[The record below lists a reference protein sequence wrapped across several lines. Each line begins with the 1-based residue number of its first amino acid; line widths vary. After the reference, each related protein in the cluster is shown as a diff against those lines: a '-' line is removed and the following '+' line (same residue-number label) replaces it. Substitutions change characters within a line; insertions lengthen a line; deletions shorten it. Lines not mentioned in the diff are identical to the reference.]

1 MISNTQA
8 VQRWLKQFSKPH
20 RNIAKSLLDSLIYIK
35 TSTVINDLKEELAQ
49 NIGVNVVSILPIREL
64 SPNENV
70 YDLLNKSI
78 PPVVQVSLEPLGSE
92 AFISNLY
99 TQLNRRNNQY
109 FPLPQT
115 NISGRRVSASISLD
129 EMRILNVRKLIL
141 IDDLIGSGD
150 RTKEFIERVYNHP
163 TIKSRLS
170 FGTLE
175 IEILAYMATH
185 TGQSVIEKY
194 ISNKKGLSLNVL
206 YSAPIIDELANHKE
220 MTTLCHAYAHNKEK
234 HPLGYK
240 GSAVRVIFTHSAP
253 NNIPSILHRTVIKYK
268 PKTNGITPA
277 SRWDA
282 LFPRRYIP
290 TDFTH
295 EIEEKIKIQPKLLKI
310 KSILKLLEVESLSLK
325 QLSKISGFPQ
335 YELKLILKNLN
346 TAGWVHY
353 RNHEYEITG
362 IGRVEVEI
370 GSKTKGFKIIA
381 INPDF
386 YYPRKR

>member
-1 MISNTQA
+1 
-8 VQRWLKQFSKPH
+8 
-20 RNIAKSLLDSLIYIK
+20 
-35 TSTVINDLKEELAQ
+35 
-49 NIGVNVVSILPIREL
+49 
-64 SPNENV
+64 
-70 YDLLNKSI
+70 
-78 PPVVQVSLEPLGSE
+78 
-92 AFISNLY
+92 
-99 TQLNRRNNQY
+99 
-109 FPLPQT
+109 
-115 NISGRRVSASISLD
+115 
-129 EMRILNVRKLIL
+129 
-141 IDDLIGSGD
+141 
-150 RTKEFIERVYNHP
+150 
-163 TIKSRLS
+163 
-170 FGTLE
+170 TLE

-220 MTTLCHAYAHNKEK
+220 ITTLCHAYAHNKEK

-353 RNHEYEITG
+353 RNNEYEITG

>member
-220 MTTLCHAYAHNKEK
+220 ITNLCHAYAHNKEK
-234 HPLGYK
+234 HPLG
-240 GSAVRVIFTHSAP
+240 GF
-253 NNIPSILHRTVIKYK
+253 
-268 PKTNGITPA
+268 
-277 SRWDA
+277 
-282 LFPRRYIP
+282 
-290 TDFTH
+290 
-295 EIEEKIKIQPKLLKI
+295 
-310 KSILKLLEVESLSLK
+310 VE
-325 QLSKISGFPQ
+325 
-335 YELKLILKNLN
+335 
-346 TAGWVHY
+346 
-353 RNHEYEITG
+353 
-362 IGRVEVEI
+362 
-370 GSKTKGFKIIA
+370 
-381 INPDF
+381 
-386 YYPRKR
+386 

>member
-8 VQRWLKQFSKPH
+8 VQHWLKQFSKPH

-35 TSTVINDLKEELAQ
+35 TSTVINDLKEEIAQ

-64 SPNENV
+64 TPNENV
-70 YDLLNKSI
+70 YDLLDKSI
-78 PPVVQVSLEPLGSE
+78 PPVVQVSSEPLGSE

-109 FPLPQT
+109 FPLPQI
-115 NISGRRVSASISLD
+115 NIPGRKGAASISLD
-129 EMRILNVRKLIL
+129 EMRILNVKKLIL
-141 IDDLIGSGD
+141 VDDLIGSGD

-206 YSAPIIDELANHKE
+206 YSAPIIDEIVNHKE
-220 MTTLCHAYAHNKEK
+220 ITSLCHAYAHNKEK

-240 GSAVRVIFTHSAP
+240 GSAVRVIFSHSAP

-362 IGRVEVEI
+362 IGRVEIEI